1 MECRKVTCTGT
12 INTSGS
18 LQGYTCAIANNMSV
32 DNNAWIKYL
41 YVNGTQVTSD
51 ETLKTDIKYVNIDKQ
66 AISEDSGLISP
77 NVNITTS
84 DMHEFI
90 ETLPMVSY
98 RLIDD
103 VEKGKDE
110 TYYGFL
116 AQEILYSKVGS
127 ELVTI
132 PTIEEQEL
140 VGDKLRYS
148 ETKYISFIAGALQE
162 EIKQRKALENRV
174 LALEDKLNKEE

>member
-1 MECRKVTCTGT
+1 MEDKSHCRICGK
-12 INTSGS
+12 
-18 LQGYTCAIANNMSV
+18 
-32 DNNAWIKYL
+32 
-41 YVNGTQVTSD
+41 
-51 ETLKTDIKYVNIDKQ
+51 LKEKKHIKYVNIDEQ
-66 AISEDSGLISP
+66 AINEDSGLMSP

-84 DMHEFI
+84 DMLEFI

-127 ELVTI
+127 ELVTV

-162 EIKQRKALENRV
+162 EIKQRKALERQ
-174 LALEDKLNKEE
+174 LNDLIDTINK

>member
-1 MECRKVTCTGT
+1 MEDKSHCRICGK
-12 INTSGS
+12 
-18 LQGYTCAIANNMSV
+18 
-32 DNNAWIKYL
+32 
-41 YVNGTQVTSD
+41 
-51 ETLKTDIKYVNIDKQ
+51 LKEKKHIKYVNIDEQ
-66 AISEDSGLISP
+66 EISEDSGLMSP
-77 NVNITTS
+77 NVNITTQ

-127 ELVTI
+127 ELVTV

-148 ETKYISFIAGALQE
+148 ETKYISFI
-162 EIKQRKALENRV
+162 EISNSCAIFIDGKQFFFFSIYIMVDYINRCV
-174 LALEDKLNKEE
+174 NNYLC